1 MSLLEA
7 VSVIRNMD
15 RMNTDSTEYRD
26 GAAVM
31 FTDKR
36 KLEDVVSKKA
46 DKTFESRTVGPIEVM
61 QKLCDNS
68 K

>member
-1 MSLLEA
+1 
-7 VSVIRNMD
+7 MD